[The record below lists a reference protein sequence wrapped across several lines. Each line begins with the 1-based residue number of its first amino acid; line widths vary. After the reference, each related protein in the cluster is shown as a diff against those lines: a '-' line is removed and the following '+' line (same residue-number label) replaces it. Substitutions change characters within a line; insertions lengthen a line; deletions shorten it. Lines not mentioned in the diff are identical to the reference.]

1 MTSNIGSQ
9 YLLDNHIEGKISE
22 DARNL
27 VMNEMKSRFKPE
39 FLNRVDDIIM
49 FKPLTQSGI
58 KKIIDIFLRDVERRL
73 VEKNIKLEVTDGAK
87 DILAREGYDP
97 VYGARP
103 LKRYIQNT
111 LENRL
116 ARMIIK
122 GTIGYGSI
130 VKIEGEGDNLII
142 NPIN

>member
-1 MTSNIGSQ
+1 MTSNIGSHF
-9 YLLDNHIEGKISE
+9 LLEGSKDGEISE
-22 DARNL
+22 ESREL
-27 VMNEMKSRFKPE
+27 VMGEMKSRFKPE

-49 FKPLTQSGI
+49 FRPLSQNGI
-58 KKIIDIFLRDVERRL
+58 KKIIDIFLRDVEKRL
-73 VEKNIKLEVTDGAK
+73 VEKNISLEITDGAK

-111 LENRL
+111 LENQL

-122 GTIGYGSI
+122 GTVGYGSN
-130 VKIEGEGDNLII
+130 VKIDGNGDNLTI
-142 NPIN
+142 NPTN